1 MSRQPLII
9 EGHVGIAATPQRVFD
24 VLADPTTWFR
34 IDPTLVD
41 VTPRERL
48 VLGMTGTM
56 RNRRGPGLIATATWT
71 TTELISGARL
81 VQQLTGFG
89 YELTE
94 AVTLEPDA
102 LGTRMSVVDSL
113 TPTSLAGRAMVAL
126 SRGVME
132 RDLHARFRRLK
143 ALLETSAAAEG

>member
-1 MSRQPLII
+1 MPPQPLVIQ
-9 EGHVGIAATPQRVFD
+9 GHVTIAATPQDVFD
-24 VLADPTTWFR
+24 ALADPTTWFR

-56 RNRRGPGLIATATWT
+56 RNRRGPGLTATATWT

-81 VQQLTGFG
+81 VQQLHGFG

-94 AVTLEPDA
+94 AVTLELDV

-113 TPTSLAGRAMVAL
+113 TPTSLAGRVMVSL
-126 SRGVME
+126 SRGIME
-132 RDLHARFRRLK
+132 RDLHARFARLK
-143 ALLETSAAAEG
+143 ALLETSQVPEG